1 MKKSYLLL
9 TLILSVGTLSCAEAT
24 HSETNPAAT
33 PPVEPGHYFAVPV
46 NAGEIIETEAMNVR
60 LDEVVSGL
68 GIIWGM
74 AFLPDGSVLLTER
87 AGNLRLVRDGQVQP
101 EPVAGLPEIYAVN
114 QGGLLD
120 VVVHPDYEDNG
131 WIYLSYSA
139 RTADG
144 QGYVEVM
151 RARLDAEGSTLTD
164 QEILFQEEP
173 ASNARH
179 HFGNRIVFDNNGY
192 MFFTIG
198 DRGVMNTAQQLDHYG
213 GKVYRLHDDGRIP
226 EDNPFVG
233 NDEAFDEIFTY
244 GNRNPQG
251 MILHPKTGE
260 LWSHEHGPR
269 GGDEL
274 NIMRAGLNYGW
285 PEITYGINYNGTI
298 ITEDT
303 ARVGMEQPLHY
314 WTPSIGPSGMA
325 YITGDRYPEWE
336 DNLFI
341 GSLSFQYLHR
351 SALDGERV
359 VHEERLF
366 EAIGRVRDVRQAPD
380 GYIYF
385 STDNGSVYR
394 ILPE

>member
-1 MKKSYLLL
+1 
-9 TLILSVGTLSCAEAT
+9 
-24 HSETNPAAT
+24 
-33 PPVEPGHYFAVPV
+33 
-46 NAGEIIETEAMNVR
+46 
-60 LDEVVSGL
+60 
-68 GIIWGM
+68 
-74 AFLPDGSVLLTER
+74 
-87 AGNLRLVRDGQVQP
+87 
-101 EPVAGLPEIYAVN
+101 
-114 QGGLLD
+114 
-120 VVVHPDYEDNG
+120 
-131 WIYLSYSA
+131 
-139 RTADG
+139 
-144 QGYVEVM
+144 
-151 RARLDAEGSTLTD
+151 
-164 QEILFQEEP
+164 
-173 ASNARH
+173 
-179 HFGNRIVFDNNGY
+179 